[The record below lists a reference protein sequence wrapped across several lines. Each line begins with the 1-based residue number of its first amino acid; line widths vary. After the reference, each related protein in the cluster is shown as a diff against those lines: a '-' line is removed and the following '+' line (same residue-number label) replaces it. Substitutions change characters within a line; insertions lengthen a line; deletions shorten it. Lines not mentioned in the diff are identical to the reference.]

1 MFAIMSLVTNSGVQ
15 MHLPKWVKFLALSMM
30 LTFSW
35 VALSEN
41 FVHHHHTETE
51 EHDCAYCQFH
61 KTVSNADIS
70 VAPINIIPL
79 FLVLFVTLGFSTTEF
94 KFVQTQHSGR
104 APPSFS

>member
-1 MFAIMSLVTNSGVQ
+1 MRFPT
-15 MHLPKWVKFLALSMM
+15 WVKFLAVFM
-30 LTFSW
+30 LASFSW

-70 VAPINIIPL
+70 TAPINIIPL
-79 FLVLFVTLGFSTTEF
+79 FLVLFIAFVFSTT
-94 KFVQTQHSGR
+94 KFTFIEVEYPGR
-104 APPSFS
+104 APPVVL